1 MGRAVGVD
9 GVRERPPE
17 GASRMSGFDAAE
29 GSVFVVPAAAG
40 PAARLDRDDGC
51 G

>member
-1 MGRAVGVD
+1 MGRATEVD

-17 GASRMSGFDAAE
+17 GTSRMMVFGADE
-29 GSVFVVPAAAG
+29 GSVFVVSPAAG
-40 PAARLDRDDGC
+40 PVARLDRDDCC